1 MFLHIITTFFFFSQ
15 RWNDLPQVLRD
26 AALKAEPVSQLALH
40 IFSKFPSSS
49 VSDEVK
55 DLVTCLLIVERWIQ
69 EATLWNQFPGA
80 YRVEMQRDLKTIT
93 LVLGNVIRQKCP
105 IYYSKIESGI
115 LYALRSWSNS
125 TQDCYLFTPPQTSE
139 KSSNKMRTQF
149 AALHAHS
156 RLVKRVESIVA
167 PIRPDA
173 LKGIKQLL
181 SVLLRD
187 HERKMMTASYTNS
200 ALQCLESVKSI
211 LSVSRQSGVC
221 SEEKKKIAMNL
232 ITRAKYFSH
241 SIPDKQWRDAMMKE
255 TEKFMSLL
263 T

>member
-1 MFLHIITTFFFFSQ
+1 
-15 RWNDLPQVLRD
+15 
-26 AALKAEPVSQLALH
+26 
-40 IFSKFPSSS
+40 
-49 VSDEVK
+49 
-55 DLVTCLLIVERWIQ
+55 
-69 EATLWNQFPGA
+69 
-80 YRVEMQRDLKTIT
+80 
-93 LVLGNVIRQKCP
+93 
-105 IYYSKIESGI
+105 
-115 LYALRSWSNS
+115 
-125 TQDCYLFTPPQTSE
+125 
-139 KSSNKMRTQF
+139 MRTQF

-187 HERKMMTASYTNS
+187 HEHKMMTASYTNS

-211 LSVSRQSGVC
+211 LSVSRQSALGVC
-221 SEEKKKIAMNL
+221 SEEKKKIAINL
-232 ITRAKYFSH
+232 ITRAKYFSQ

-263 T
+263 TS

>member
-1 MFLHIITTFFFFSQ
+1 MLTNAT
-15 RWNDLPQVLRD
+15 QVLRD

-40 IFSKFPSSS
+40 IFSTFSSF
-49 VSDEVK
+49 VSDEIK
-55 DLVTCLLIVERWIQ
+55 DLVTCLLIVQRWID
-69 EATLWNQFPGA
+69 ETSLWHQFPAA

-115 LYALRSWSNS
+115 LYALRSWANS
-125 TQDCYLFTPPQTSE
+125 TPDCYLFTPPLNTPSTK

-156 RLVKRVESIVA
+156 RLVRRVESIVT
-167 PIRPDA
+167 PIRPNA
-173 LKGIKQLL
+173 FKGIKELL
-181 SVLLRD
+181 NLLLRD

-200 ALQCLESVKSI
+200 ALRCLESVKSI
-211 LSVSRQSGVC
+211 LSISRERGLDAC
-221 SEEKKKIAMNL
+221 SEDKRKLAMGL
-232 ITRAKYFSH
+232 ITRAKNFSL
-241 SIPDKQWRDAMMKE
+241 SIPDKQWREAMINE

-263 T
+263 